1 MLVEV
6 ALYFFKSFSSSKAS
20 HRQKGINL
28 LFPSLTL
35 KVLTYPLILGI
46 IKTISLIALSKYPI
60 KNKQNYFFN

>member
-6 ALYFFKSFSSSKAS
+6 ALYFFKTFSSSKAS

-35 KVLTYPLILGI
+35 NALTYPLILGI
-46 IKTISLIALSKYPI
+46 IKTIGLIALSKYPI
-60 KNKQNYFFN
+60 